1 MRQSWRRCPGW
12 MDKTM
17 LTDTIIED
25 DRWQA
30 LGLAALAE
38 AAAKATLARLMLD
51 PSEFEIAL
59 LATDDARIAV
69 LNADFRDKPQPTNV
83 LSWPSDERGAE
94 ADGDAP
100 ELPAP
105 DPDPELGDIA
115 IAYDTCA
122 REASEAGKSLS
133 DHVTHLIVHGV
144 LHLLGYDH
152 VRDRDATLMES
163 LEREILGNMGLPDP
177 YREDDRV

>member
-1 MRQSWRRCPGW
+1 
-12 MDKTM
+12 M

-25 DRWQA
+25 ERWQT
-30 LGLAALAE
+30 LGLVALAE
-38 AAAKATLARLMLD
+38 AAATATLDWLKLD
-51 PSEFEIAL
+51 PAAFEIAL

-94 ADGDAP
+94 TDGGTPD
-100 ELPAP
+100 LPDP

-115 IAYDTCA
+115 IAYETCA
-122 REASEAGKSLS
+122 REAAEAGKPLS

-163 LEREILGNMGLPDP
+163 LERKILGNMGLPDP
-177 YREDDRV
+177 YWEDDRA